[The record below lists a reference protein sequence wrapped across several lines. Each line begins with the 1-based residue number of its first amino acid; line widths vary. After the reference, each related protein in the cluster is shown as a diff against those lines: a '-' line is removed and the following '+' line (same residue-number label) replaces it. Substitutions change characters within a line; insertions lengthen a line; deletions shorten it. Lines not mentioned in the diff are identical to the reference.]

1 VQPPLTFE
9 TLAIIFF
16 AAIAI
21 AAPATT
27 APRRRRLQV
36 VLLAIVLAVAAFA
49 VAQIFTPDV
58 RGWFGHVYLI
68 AGYWTPA
75 LLVSSRNSVDSA
87 FEAWLVR
94 TDARWRRP
102 VALSRT
108 IVPLLELSYL
118 LCYVIVPIAFV
129 IVWIDGTELDVDHF
143 WTAVLLSGFLC
154 YGSLPWLISRPP
166 RALDRGTSQAAGVRA
181 LNEFVLARVSHGMNT
196 FPSGHVAVSV
206 SAALGV
212 LFVSPPAGL
221 ALLALA
227 CAIAAGAFVGRYH
240 YGVDV
245 AAGFLVGAASA
256 LLI

>member
-1 VQPPLTFE
+1 VHSPLTFE
-9 TLAIIFF
+9 TLAVVFF
-16 AAIAI
+16 AAVAI
-21 AAPATT
+21 AAPATA
-27 APRRRRLQV
+27 APGRRRLQAA
-36 VLLAIVLAVAAFA
+36 LLAIVLAAGALI
-49 VAQIFTPDV
+49 VAQTVMSDL
-58 RGWFGHVYLI
+58 RGWFGHIYLV

-75 LLVSSRNSVDSA
+75 LLVPSRQAEDTA
-87 FEAWLVR
+87 FEGWLIR

-102 VALSRT
+102 MALPT
-108 IVPLLELSYL
+108 TVVPLLELSYL

-129 IVWIDGTELDVDHF
+129 IVWARGTTADVDRF

-154 YGSLPWLISRPP
+154 YGSLPWLLSRPP
-166 RALDRGTSQAAGVRA
+166 RALDRGTSRAAGVRA

-206 SAALGV
+206 AAALEV

-221 ALLALA
+221 LLIVLA

-245 AAGFLVGAASA
+245 AAGVLVGAASA
-256 LLI
+256 LLV